1 MSDGSDSIAV
11 WIDRLRQNDPQ
22 AARVLWD
29 RFYPR
34 MVAVARRRLGSR
46 PRRVSDE
53 EDAAAGAFADFDRA
67 VKAGRFPDLRD
78 ARGLWALLLTFTA
91 RKVQEQLRHDRR
103 ARRGAGQVRGDS
115 AVSEDVPA
123 PLAEEFLFQDTLEG
137 LLGELANEDVRAVA
151 LDKLEGWTND
161 EIAARQGCSRATVE
175 RRLRLV
181 RETWRWLIE
190 GEPDSA

>member
-1 MSDGSDSIAV
+1 VSNGSDSIGV

-34 MVAVARRRLGSR
+34 MVAVASRRLGSR

-53 EDAAAGAFADFDRA
+53 EDAALGAFADFDRA

-78 ARGLWALLLTFTA
+78 ANGLWALLLTFTV
-91 RKVQEQLRHDRR
+91 RKVQEQVRHDAR
-103 ARRGAGQVRGDS
+103 AARGGGLVRGDS
-115 AVSEDVPA
+115 AVTEEVPA
-123 PLAEEFLFQDTLEG
+123 SPDEGFVFQDTLEG
-137 LLGELANEDVRAVA
+137 LLAELESDQVRAVA

-161 EIAARQGCSRATVE
+161 EIAGRQSCSRATVE

-181 RETWRWLIE
+181 RETWRWLLD
-190 GEPDSA
+190 GESEPA